1 MGNDVSTLSRWVAD
15 SLPGALAALAILVV
29 GWLVAIFI
37 SGAVRGAVKKT
48 KTGSALAKWL
58 KGEGKTDAVDLDK
71 WAGTTAYYL
80 VMFFVLV
87 AFLQSLGLT
96 FIAEPLRGFLNQ
108 IFGYAPRII
117 GAGILILVAW
127 VIATIVKRILLRVLS
142 RMNIEEKLG
151 KSEADATEK
160 GSMAEAFATIV
171 YWLIF
176 LFFLPAVLSTLALE
190 GLLVPVQNLFA
201 SVLGFLPNIIG
212 AALIL
217 LLTWVFARILQQLAA
232 QLSEALGV
240 DRIGASAGL
249 EAVMGEQTLS
259 RLVGILVYAFVLIVG
274 IIAALNT
281 LALDAITAPASRMLE
296 MILSALPAIFAAVL
310 ILGLAYFVGRILA
323 GLVSGVLTG
332 LGFNRILVKLGLT
345 RENRDETKTPSEI
358 VGYLVLVAV
367 MILAAIE
374 ASGLLGFTLLATLI
388 AAFAV
393 ILGQVAV
400 GLVIFGIGLYL
411 AGVAYEAVS
420 AAGGPQALL
429 LARISKV
436 AILVLAGTMALSQMG
451 IAQEIIYTAF
461 AFILGGIILTA
472 VIAFGVGGRDIAS
485 RELENWVERFKK
497 KDSNS

>member
-29 GWLVAIFI
+29 GWLVAIFV

-48 KTGSALAKWL
+48 KTGSGLAKWL
-58 KGEGKTDAVDLDK
+58 KGDGKSDAVDLDK
-71 WAGTTAYYL
+71 WAGTIAYYL

-87 AFLQSLGLT
+87 AFFQSLGLT

-127 VIATIVKRILLRVLS
+127 VIATIVKRLLLGVLS
-142 RMNIEEKLG
+142 RMNIEERLG
-151 KSEADATEK
+151 KAEADATTEK
-160 GSMAEAFATIV
+160 GSIAEAFASIV

-217 LLTWVFARILQQLAA
+217 LLTWVVARMLQQLAT

-259 RLVGILVYAFVLIVG
+259 RLVGILIYAFVLIVG

-323 GLVSGVLTG
+323 GLVSGVLAG
-332 LGFNRILVKLGLT
+332 LGFNRILVKLGLAK
-345 RENRDETKTPSEI
+345 ESRDEAKTPSEI

-420 AAGGPQALL
+420 AAGGPQAVL

-451 IAQEIIYTAF
+451 IAQEIIFTAF

-485 RELENWVERFKK
+485 RELESWVERFKK
-497 KDSNS
+497 KD